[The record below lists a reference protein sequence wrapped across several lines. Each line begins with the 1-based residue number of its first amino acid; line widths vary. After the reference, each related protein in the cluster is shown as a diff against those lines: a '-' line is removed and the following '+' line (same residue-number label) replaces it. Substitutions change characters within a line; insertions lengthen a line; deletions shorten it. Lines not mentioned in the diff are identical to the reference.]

1 MLNSWFSSKSSR
13 HRRTPSDP
21 PPAPDNARSG
31 PSDASSVSQ
40 STVEPLQTGN
50 LTSTSDVPLDEV
62 HAHIN
67 DPSVYAP
74 TPSLIHS
81 AEKEA
86 ETLRTSD
93 APTSLGATTY
103 HPERN
108 NAQITQRVSTP
119 ERHDGTLFTP
129 QDAILAQVFGK
140 SVQPATDP
148 AHSTPP
154 PPSTAQQP
162 SVSLMTSDSL
172 PTPPS
177 IPASGTRPGPVL
189 TIYDP
194 FSGAKLGEQ
203 TPMSHSPTTPGELST
218 APLPTADDRKLWS
231 SLERILELQAEIA
244 AMHAD
249 MEGVGGRGPGNNTH
263 TSGIAGE
270 GGNVGSRKRTKR
282 GQTLP
287 IGDEELEEHEPE
299 TGAMGRA
306 VSEISTDHSEGEDGV
321 EDEDD
326 EDGTHGYGKKKRDE
340 EFARLAEQFAQ
351 RKVAIGGIMNKV
363 CTSTQACFPTMTFPE
378 QLDALSTALKTFHT
392 LPPPL
397 FDLAASPSRT
407 DTMSSAPSNVSVGS
421 SPPPLHIYSGGP
433 SDPFLSISPSQAGL
447 PVTPPMVP
455 LSPPVPPIST
465 LAPPVS
471 SDDPS
476 GSAPIVAPVLP
487 QMALPTIIPG
497 ALHVESPA
505 DMDHTHSIFQRVP

>member
-21 PPAPDNARSG
+21 PPAPDNAQSG

-40 STVEPLQTGN
+40 STIGPMQTPGN
-50 LTSTSDVPLDEV
+50 LTSASDVPLDEV

-81 AEKEA
+81 AEKDA
-86 ETLRTSD
+86 GTLRTSN

-103 HPERN
+103 HPERDS
-108 NAQITQRVSTP
+108 AQITQRASAP
-119 ERHDGTLFTP
+119 ERPDGTLFTP
-129 QDAILAQVFGK
+129 QDAVLAQVFGK

-148 AHSTPP
+148 AHATPP
-154 PPSTAQQP
+154 PPSTAPQP
-162 SVSLMTSDSL
+162 SVSLMTRTSDSL

-177 IPASGTRPGPVL
+177 IPTSRARAGPVV
-189 TIYDP
+189 TIYEP
-194 FSGAKLGEQ
+194 FSGAKLSEY
-203 TPMSHSPTTPGELST
+203 TPISPATPGELST
-218 APLPTADDRKLWS
+218 TPLPTADDRKLWS

-249 MEGVGGRGPGNNTH
+249 MEGVGGRGGNNTH
-263 TSGIAGE
+263 TAGGIASE
-270 GGNVGSRKRTKR
+270 GGTAASRKRIRR

-287 IGDEELEEHEPE
+287 IGDEEPEEHEPE
-299 TGAMGRA
+299 GGATGAA
-306 VSEISTDHSEGEDGV
+306 VSEISTEHSEGEDDD
-321 EDEDD
+321 EDED
-326 EDGTHGYGKKKRDE
+326 GIHKKRRDE

-351 RKVAIGGIMNKV
+351 RKAAIGGIMNK
-363 CTSTQACFPTMTFPE
+363 
-378 QLDALSTALKTFHT
+378 LDALSTALKTFHT

-407 DTMSSAPSNVSVGS
+407 DTMSSGPSNASAAS
-421 SPPPLHIYSGGP
+421 SPPPLHMHSGRSSSP
-433 SDPFLSISPSQAGL
+433 LSSISPSQAGL

-455 LSPPVPPIST
+455 LSPPIPPIST

-471 SDDPS
+471 SGDPS
-476 GSAPIVAPVLP
+476 AQPGLVPVVAPVLP
-487 QMALPTIIPG
+487 HMALPTIIPG
-497 ALHVESPA
+497 TPHVESPA
-505 DMDHTHSIFQRVP
+505 DMHHAQSIFQRVP